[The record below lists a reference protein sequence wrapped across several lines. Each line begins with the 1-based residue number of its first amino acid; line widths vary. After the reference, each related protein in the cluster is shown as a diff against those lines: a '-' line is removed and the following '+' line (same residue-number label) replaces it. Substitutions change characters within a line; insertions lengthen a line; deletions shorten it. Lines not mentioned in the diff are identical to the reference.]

1 MLETRFGG
9 GHRLSRGLHQSR
21 APSRPRVMGRQV
33 LPNQP
38 ANRKRSRLQHR
49 TPAALDA
56 YDLAS
61 TGFDSTVAEITIETV
76 PDSHRVQHRF
86 ASEIRVPSFPFVAAC
101 KFDTAHRALPG
112 WTKSG

>member
-1 MLETRFGG
+1 
-9 GHRLSRGLHQSR
+9 
-21 APSRPRVMGRQV
+21 MGRQV

-61 TGFDSTVAEITIETV
+61 TGFESTVAEITIETG
-76 PDSHRVQHRF
+76 PDSHWAQHRF
-86 ASEIRVPSFPFVAAC
+86 ASEMRVLSFPFVAAC
-101 KFDTAHRALPG
+101 KLDTAHMALPAW